1 MSASESGSGHSVEED
16 PEGNEPGS
24 DGPGEEGQEPH
35 SDDEGEEDY
44 NDDDASLPHED
55 GEEDEEEYMEEDE
68 EDEEDADAS
77 EHSDKRQRVDSG
89 GTSRV
94 AELEAENENLKRE
107 LATLRNDVIPKLLEI
122 KSGQESLIRVFGAY
136 SSSAMGVPLPT
147 DTVNDVT
154 EVAKSV
160 KLIQV
165 FGIGHDEIM
174 LRNAIDDIPAPA
186 RFKASGSFPQAIA
199 IDSRTQQRQYQVE
212 SRRPTCIRFRLVNKL
227 DGRRANERDLCPDGM
242 LPFRMSMRFADNNEE
257 VSDTAFERLTE
268 TTFTKPP
275 LDQINVRQMA
285 NGEVMFNIA
294 RWDCTSNDSSPKS
307 RSFVICVYPEHPD
320 HAHNMDLMVT
330 TPAFQIRSKVTAK

>member
-1 MSASESGSGHSVEED
+1 MSESQNGSASPVEPLSED
-16 PEGNEPGS
+16 IEADS
-24 DGPGEEGQEPH
+24 DRSGEEGSEPYEGE
-35 SDDEGEEDY
+35 EGEEDEEG
-44 NDDDASLPHED
+44 DDDGGSLPHQDE
-55 GEEDEEEYMEEDE
+55 EEDEEEYMEED
-68 EDEEDADAS
+68 DEAS

-89 GTSRV
+89 EVSRV

-107 LATLRNDVIPKLLEI
+107 IATLRNDVIPKLLEI

-136 SSSAMGVPLPT
+136 SSSAMGASLST
-147 DTVNDVT
+147 DPVEDVS

-160 KLIQV
+160 KLVQV
-165 FGIGHDEIM
+165 FGVGQDEIM
-174 LRNAIDDIPAPA
+174 LRNAIDDIQAPT

-199 IDSRTQQRQYQVE
+199 IDARTQQRQYQVE
-212 SRRPTCIRFRLVNKL
+212 SRRPTCLRFRLVNKL

-257 VSDTAFERLTE
+257 VTETDFQRLTE

-275 LDQINVRQMA
+275 LDQIDVRQMA
-285 NGEVMFNIA
+285 NGEVMFNIT

-320 HAHNMDLMVT
+320 HADNVDLMVT
-330 TPAFQIRSKVTAK
+330 TPPFQIRSKVTAK